1 MTSATSADIGRSRI
15 QIVHAICHIEHP
27 AIVVVKPIYLEY
39 QHTSN
44 RRERQGNGPTKR
56 MVSRAQNTKHTNI
69 SSYSICGLKEG
80 LELEERADF
89 AGGVDAVA
97 KLLGHLMD
105 RAIAFQ
111 RSGKRAVHEMP
122 PKEEMPPNATQQWR
136 TTQPN
141 ATRQAMALTREYAV
155 RKLY

>member
-1 MTSATSADIGRSRI
+1 MD
-15 QIVHAICHIEHP
+15 
-27 AIVVVKPIYLEY
+27 
-39 QHTSN
+39 
-44 RRERQGNGPTKR
+44 
-56 MVSRAQNTKHTNI
+56 SRAQNTKHTNT

-80 LELEERADF
+80 LELEERSDF
-89 AGGVDAVA
+89 AGGADAVA

-122 PKEEMPPNATQQWR
+122 PKEEMPPDATQQWR
-136 TTQPN
+136 TMQPN
-141 ATRQAMALTREYAV
+141 ATRQAMAMTREYVV